1 MGQRVGDIS
10 KGNCTSRIVDGACH
24 AIFCVAR
31 HGGDGI
37 VWLRFSLHVCR
48 LEFEV
53 ELTGGQGHRFVVSIF
68 VDFRGFN
75 NKRLGVILKGVGK
88 RGNLRIFGCAITE
101 YMLNNRGSHLQLA
114 AAVVRDGNRHTVERA
129 VIRNTCNLILV
140 IGGDI
145 LGDVVHILAGFRK
158 GDTSEVK
165 FDRRSF
171 GDAAFS
177 ILHIFRYICTRHTFS
192 QRGTIDGHQFELK
205 FIAVLPIAA
214 RQNLFA
220 LERVIFGIRIHGN
233 RGGVIGVCHR
243 DFFGCTC
250 RDRAL
255 AVRNVTGIAGGQ
267 IFARLRDGI
276 GAACGQAHNLGSLVV
291 FQGEFSAALDGFG
304 IRITGN
310 GILVLGIGVQ
320 GLALFG
326 RQRKLHRKFG
336 VSFRVQTLVGFHLL
350 GNLQAAC
357 GVHGQLTVVAKV
369 QHTHVRGKVPLEV
382 NAAVGGA
389 GFVAALFLIL
399 IAQLA
404 VDGRGQAAFFGA
416 LFDVAFAVCLT
427 NAFSNLIRI
436 INVHGHIVGLGKRF
450 FTVVRVLMQVA
461 QFIVIGCFRFKISD
475 RLIVGVFAFT
485 CFGIQQGILGM
496 IVEAI
501 ACCRGKGSR
510 GLADG
515 FFAIC
520 RF

>member
-10 KGNCTSRIVDGACH
+10 KGNCTSHIVDGACH

-53 ELTGGQGHRFVVSIF
+53 ELTGGQGHHFVVSIF
-68 VDFRGFN
+68 VDFRGLN
-75 NKRLGVILKGVGK
+75 IERLGVILKGVGK
-88 RGNLRIFGCAITE
+88 RGNFRIFIFGCVITE
-101 YMLNNRGSHLQLA
+101 YMLNNRGSHFQLA
-114 AAVVRDGNRHTVERA
+114 AAVVRDSNRHTVEGA
-129 VIRNTCNLILV
+129 VIRNTWNLI
-140 IGGDI
+140 IPHGGDN
-145 LGDVVHILAGFRK
+145 LGNVVHILAGFGE

-165 FDRRSF
+165 GNMRSVG

-177 ILHIFRYICTRHTFS
+177 ILHIFRYICIRYTIS
-192 QRGTIDGHQFELK
+192 QRGTIDSHQFELK

-220 LERVIFGIRIHGN
+220 LERVIFGIRVHGN

-336 VSFRVQTLVGFHLL
+336 VSFWVQTLVGFHLL

-369 QHTHVRGKVPLEV
+369 QHTLVCAKIPLEV
-382 NAAVGGA
+382 NAALGGA
-389 GFVAALFLIL
+389 GCVVFL

-404 VDGRGQAAFFGA
+404 INGGGQAAFFDV
-416 LFDVAFAVCLT
+416 LFDVAIAIIF
-427 NAFSNLIRI
+427 FSNATNDFLLSC
-436 INVHGHIVGLGKRF
+436 NANGHIVGLGNRF
-450 FTVVRVLMQVA
+450 CMIAFGGKMQVV
-461 QFIVIGCFRFKISD
+461 QLIVIGLVRQYLFG
-475 RLIVGVFAFT
+475 RLILSAFAFT

-515 FFAIC
+515 FAIC
-520 RF
+520 RC

>member
-1 MGQRVGDIS
+1 
-10 KGNCTSRIVDGACH
+10 
-24 AIFCVAR
+24 
-31 HGGDGI
+31 
-37 VWLRFSLHVCR
+37 
-48 LEFEV
+48 
-53 ELTGGQGHRFVVSIF
+53 
-68 VDFRGFN
+68 
-75 NKRLGVILKGVGK
+75 
-88 RGNLRIFGCAITE
+88 
-101 YMLNNRGSHLQLA
+101 MLNNRGSHFQLA
-114 AAVVRDGNRHTVERA
+114 AAVVRDSNRHTVEGA
-129 VIRNTCNLILV
+129 VIRNTWNLI
-140 IGGDI
+140 IPHGGDK
-145 LGDVVHILAGFRK
+145 LGNVVHILAGFGE

-165 FDRRSF
+165 GNMRSVG

-177 ILHIFRYICTRHTFS
+177 ILHIFRYICIRYTIS
-192 QRGTIDGHQFELK
+192 QRGTIDSHQFELK

-220 LERVIFGIRIHGN
+220 LERVIFGIRVHGN

-369 QHTHVRGKVPLEV
+369 QHTLVCAKIPLEV
-382 NAAVGGA
+382 NAAIGGA
-389 GFVAALFLIL
+389 GFVAASTLIL

-404 VDGRGQAAFFGA
+404 INGGGQAAFFDA
-416 LFDVAFAVCLT
+416 LFDVALT
-427 NAFSNLIRI
+427 CRILSYALRDGLIR
-436 INVHGHIVGLGKRF
+436 INVHGYHIGLGKRF
-450 FTVVRVLMQVA
+450 ITVGRVLMQVV
-461 QFIVIGCFRFKISD
+461 QLIVIGFARFKSGD
-475 RLIVGVFAFT
+475 RLT
-485 CFGIQQGILGM
+485 LFGIQQGILGM

-515 FFAIC
+515 FFTIC